1 MSSKSRNIQG
11 PTKKLEGC
19 YIIFEV
25 NTSTGAPLL
34 PKAIAKKFINHYG
47 FVVRDK
53 LPINAREWKMKKED
67 PWIKFVSYIDK
78 RLLWNEITAHFDLL
92 GDENL
97 KELVKS

>member
-1 MSSKSRNIQG
+1 MS
-11 PTKKLEGC
+11 
-19 YIIFEV
+19 
-25 NTSTGAPLL
+25 
-34 PKAIAKKFINHYG
+34 
-47 FVVRDK
+47 
-53 LPINAREWKMKKED
+53 AREWKMKKED